1 MRLHLSADL
10 ARHAGEFLRALR
22 GHRYERTATG
32 LYFPDAQVEARGMY
46 VHDVNGQDQRT
57 DKNLL
62 VDQGLT
68 HMLATEFGTGSK
80 ISSWY
85 IALYAG
91 AVTPAAN
98 LTAASFPATMSE
110 LTSTAEGYLE
120 TTRQLFNPGTAVA
133 DGIDNTAAKAAFT
146 IVTASQLN
154 VNGAALIS
162 SNVRGDTSGV
172 LASATRF
179 TATRVLS
186 NTDIFNVGYRV
197 TLTST

>member
-1 MRLHLSADL
+1 MRIHFPADL

-22 GHRYERTATG
+22 THKYERTETG
-32 LYFPDAQVEARGMY
+32 LFFPGAKVEARGMY
-46 VHDVNGQDQRT
+46 AHDVNGQDQRF

-68 HMLATEFGTGSK
+68 HMLATEFGSGAK
-80 ISSWY
+80 ISAWY

-110 LTSTAEGYLE
+110 LTSTSEGFLE
-120 TTRQLFNPGTAVA
+120 ATRQLFSPGTAVA

-146 IVTASQLN
+146 IATASQLN
-154 VNGAALIS
+154 VNGAALLS

-179 TATRVLS
+179 SATRVLS

-197 TLTST
+197 TLTSS

>member
-1 MRLHLSADL
+1 MRTHFSADL

-22 GHRYERTATG
+22 THKYERTGTG
-32 LYFPDAQVEARGMY
+32 LFFPSAKVEAQGMY
-46 VHDVNGQDQRT
+46 VHDVNGQDQRS
-57 DKNLL
+57 DKNLI

-68 HMLATEFGTGSK
+68 HMLSVEFGSGSK
-80 ISSWY
+80 ISTWY
-85 IALYAG
+85 IALYAS

-98 LTAASFPATMSE
+98 LTASSFPATLSE
-110 LTSTAEGYLE
+110 LTSTAEGYSE
-120 TTRQLFNPGTAVA
+120 TTRQLFTAGTAVTN
-133 DGIDNTAAKAAFT
+133 GIDNTAAKAAFT

-154 VNGAALIS
+154 VNGAALLS

-179 TATRVLS
+179 SATRVLS
-186 NTDIFNVGYRV
+186 NTDVFNVGYRV